1 MAKENE
7 NTAEQA
13 DLEKQV
19 ADLRKDIAAIAST
32 LSDLGSKKLNE
43 AKDRAQTMYENARAQ
58 GDEAL
63 HEACDKLSQTQDSMC
78 ACVREKPM
86 ASLAIAAGIGFVL
99 GQILRR

>member
-7 NTAEQA
+7 NTNEQT

-19 ADLRKDIAAIAST
+19 QDLRNDIAAIAST
-32 LSDLGSKKLNE
+32 LSDLGSQKLNE

-63 HEACDKLSQTQDSMC
+63 NDAREKLTQTQDSIC

-86 ASLAIAAGIGFVL
+86 MSLAIAAGIGFVI